1 MLFNQRVPAMSDEFV
16 LTVQF
21 KGEERQFES
30 SLIQRGY
37 THQFRILIGD
47 KEVFFEPD
55 EEGHYRAVKMPAQE
69 AQELEKIDKALL
81 SAIQQEIEKTLA

>member
-1 MLFNQRVPAMSDEFV
+1 MRDEFV
-16 LTVQF
+16 LTVQY

-37 THQFRILIGD
+37 THQFRILIDD

-81 SAIQQEIEKTLA
+81 SAIQKQLGESLA